1 MKLYAEAKEIAKCVA
16 KMRGF
21 IKKLDDKGLEIE
33 GIAWESAR
41 LVGLDKETIQHI
53 KDKGGETEDYY
64 VEQWA
69 GYCEDDFSGTVY
81 FKTDVHGQYVAVDFC
96 TY

>member
-1 MKLYAEAKEIAKCVA
+1 MKTYKEVKEIAKRVDQT
-16 KMRGF
+16 RGF
-21 IKKLDDKGLEIE
+21 IKKLEDEGLDIE
-33 GIAWESAR
+33 GIEWWSAR

-53 KDKGGETEDYY
+53 KDRGGETEDYY

-81 FKTDVHGQYVAVDFC
+81 FKTGVPGQYVAVDFS